1 MNGMDSA
8 GGSAKQA
15 RDRQYQAILPIFGK
29 MLNVEKITADK
40 VFNNIKFQDVIK
52 ALKTGINEDFDIN
65 RLRYHKVILFSDAD

>member
-40 VFNNIKFQDVIK
+40 IFNNIKFQDVIK
-52 ALKTGINEDFDIN
+52 ALRF
-65 RLRYHKVILFSDAD
+65 